1 MKKALLFL
9 VALALACLLTNPRLA
24 AHKEELLEHQMEG
37 LPAAG
42 LDASSPVVAEHIQR
56 VVERRTGRKDYWLF
70 SLTTVNYSDTLKDAP
85 EDLMNRTVGIGILG
99 RVYLW
104 SGM

>member
-1 MKKALLFL
+1 MKKALLVL
-9 VALALACLLTNPRLA
+9 AALLFACLLTNPRLA
-24 AHKEELLEHQMEG
+24 AHKEALLEHQMQG

-42 LDASSPVVAEHIQR
+42 LDAGSPVIAEHVQR
-56 VVERRTGRKDYWLF
+56 LVERRTGRKDCYLF
-70 SLTTVNYSDTLKDAP
+70 SLTTVNYSDTLTDAP